1 MKITKN
7 QLRRIIRESIKEKEQ
22 FTNEGI
28 FSGLTAMVAQK
39 FGDIGD
45 VEDPEEEKEKMGDA
59 ISRYITAVMKAA
71 KDEDSDKDESEIKS
85 GALEA
90 VKSAIQEI
98 VAAWEQGGE

>member
-1 MKITKN
+1 MICGKRVTLIITN
-7 QLRRIIRESIKEKEQ
+7 VYRWGEFEV
-22 FTNEGI
+22 T
-28 FSGLTAMVAQK
+28 LT
-39 FGDIGD
+39 
-45 VEDPEEEKEKMGDA
+45 EEEKEKMGDA
-59 ISRYITAVMKAA
+59 ISRYITSVMKAD